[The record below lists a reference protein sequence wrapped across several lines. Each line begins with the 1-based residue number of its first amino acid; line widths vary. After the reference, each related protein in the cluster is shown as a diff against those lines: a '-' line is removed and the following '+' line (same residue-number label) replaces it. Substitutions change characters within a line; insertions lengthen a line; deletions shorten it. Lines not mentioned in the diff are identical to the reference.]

1 MKERLLRHALRLS
14 AVVVSLAPVAVA
26 LLDSLSWGWAV
37 PLSAAVLAAGET
49 AQRIRALGS
58 VLQ

>member
-26 LLDSLSWGWAV
+26 LLDSLPWSWALSV
-37 PLSAAVLAAGET
+37 SAAVLAVGET
-49 AQRIRALGS
+49 AQRIRALVS
-58 VLQ
+58 VVK